1 MSHPPSTAHA
11 SAVTSLVAA
20 AACWGVGTVVTK
32 QVLDDVA
39 ALTLLPMQLAASC
52 LLLLVLTLV
61 RRERLRWTP
70 GTRRLA
76 ALGLLNPGL
85 AYALGLLGLVSITAS
100 MSVLLW
106 AAEPVLIVLFAVLL
120 LREHV
125 PGALLA
131 TLGVAV
137 LGVVLVVYRPGASG
151 SATGVA
157 LTVAAVACC
166 AIYTVAT
173 RRLLLD
179 DASLPVVLAQQ
190 LAALVLALTLATVV
204 ELAGGTGWSLAGLGW
219 QTWAAAA
226 ASGWLYY
233 GLAFW
238 FYLAGLRHLDASV
251 AGSFLPLIPVF
262 GVAAGFLVGERLDAR
277 QWVGAVVV
285 VASISLLALNQV
297 RGRRSA
303 RQPDEAPAAGPVA
316 P

>member
-1 MSHPPSTAHA
+1 MSHPPLTAHA
-11 SAVTSLVAA
+11 SAVTALVAA

-52 LLLLVLTLV
+52 GLLLVLTLV

-85 AYALGLLGLVSITAS
+85 AYALGLLGLVTITAS

-106 AAEPVLIVLFAVLL
+106 AAEPVLIVVFAVLL

-125 PGALLA
+125 PASLLV

-137 LGVVLVVYRPGASG
+137 LGVVLVVYRPGATG
-151 SATGVA
+151 STVGVA

-173 RRLLLD
+173 RSLLLD

-190 LAALVLALTLATVV
+190 LAALALALGLATAV

-219 QTWAAAA
+219 QTWVAAA

-285 VASISLLALNQV
+285 VAAVTVLALREV
-297 RGRRSA
+297 RGRRTTPQ
-303 RQPDEAPAAGPVA
+303 RDGAAGPVGA
-316 P
+316 